1 MQFYSVCLKIK
12 AEDRNSFI
20 KTLQTE
26 YKVTQSFSKR
36 FDVTANKWA
45 LMNGYVRKLIGKI
58 MPV

>member
-20 KTLQTE
+20 KTLQSE
-26 YKVTQSFSKR
+26 YKVTQSFGKR
-36 FDVTANKWA
+36 IDVTANKWA
-45 LMNGYVRKLIGKI
+45 LMNDYVHKLIGKI